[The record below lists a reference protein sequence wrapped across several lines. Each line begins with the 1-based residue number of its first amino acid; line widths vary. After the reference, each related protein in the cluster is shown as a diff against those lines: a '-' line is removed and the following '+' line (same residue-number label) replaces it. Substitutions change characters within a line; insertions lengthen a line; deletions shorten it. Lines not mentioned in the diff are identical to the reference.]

1 MAHNCAMASE
11 GTEAPKSRQ
20 DQILLLAA
28 EGLTDKEIAA
38 RLSLS
43 PETVGTYW
51 RRILSK
57 YSAASRTEVV
67 AKVIRLQAEANISE
81 VAEVN
86 DCLQE
91 VADHLLLVLS
101 GRQDGAGALD
111 PLAARVLHDLPIG
124 VIVVDPEGS
133 VRFSNRPLDGVN
145 HEAGEPFEYAV
156 AAEERDGLR
165 EALGKVL
172 DDGEAAEELRLTLSG
187 TTYRALI
194 TRSEKASEET
204 FAILTLLST

>member
-1 MAHNCAMASE
+1 MASD
-11 GTEAPKSRQ
+11 GTDAPKSRQ

-38 RLSLS
+38 RLTLS

-67 AKVIRLQAEANISE
+67 AKVIRLQADANISE

-91 VADHLLLVLS
+91 VADHLLLVMS
-101 GRQDGAGALD
+101 GRQDGAGLMD
-111 PLAARVLHDLPIG
+111 PLAARILHDLPVG
-124 VIVVDPEGS
+124 VVVVDPEGS
-133 VRFSNRPLDGVN
+133 VRFSNRSLEGVN

-156 AAEERDGLR
+156 APEHRDCLR
-165 EALGKVL
+165 ETLGQVL
-172 DDGEAAEELRLTLSG
+172 DTGDSREVPLSIG
-187 TTYRALI
+187 GQSYNAHV
-194 TRSEKASEET
+194 TRSEMAGEET
-204 FAILTLLST
+204 FAVLTLFPS

>member
-1 MAHNCAMASE
+1 MPSE
-11 GTEAPKSRQ
+11 GEAPKSRQ

-28 EGLTDKEIAA
+28 EGMTDKEIAA

-81 VAEVN
+81 VSEVN
-86 DCLQE
+86 ECLQE

-101 GRQDGAGALD
+101 GRQDGTTGSD
-111 PLAARVLHDLPIG
+111 PLAARLLHDLP
-124 VIVVDPEGS
+124 VAVVALDAEGS
-133 VRFSNRPLDGVN
+133 VHFTNRPLDGVN
-145 HEAGEPFEYAV
+145 AEAGEPFEYAIE
-156 AAEERDGLR
+156 AGERESLR
-165 EALGKVL
+165 EALGQVL
-172 DDGEAAEELRLTLSG
+172 DDGHPSVELLLTLGSMG
-187 TTYRALI
+187 YRTTI
-194 TRSEKASEET
+194 TPSIKPEEAPL
-204 FAILTLLST
+204 AILTMIPA

>member
-1 MAHNCAMASE
+1 MTSE
-11 GTEAPKSRQ
+11 GSEAPKSRQ

-28 EGLTDKEIAA
+28 EGMTDKEIAA

-86 DCLQE
+86 DCLRE
-91 VADHLLLVLS
+91 VADHLLLVMS
-101 GRQDGAGALD
+101 GRSEEDGATDAL
-111 PLAARVLHDLPIG
+111 AGRIMRDLPFPVVAVDGSGG
-124 VIVVDPEGS
+124 V
-133 VRFSNRPLDGVN
+133 RYANRPLDGVN
-145 HEAGEPFEYAV
+145 AEAGEPFEYAV
-156 AAEERDGLR
+156 ASEERDALR
-165 EALGKVL
+165 EALGHVL
-172 DDGEAAEELRLTLSG
+172 DGNDGTTEVGLTVSGTAYRATVSRSAPADGEPLAV
-187 TTYRALI
+187 
-194 TRSEKASEET
+194 
-204 FAILTLLST
+204 LTLLPA